1 MSLSPVTT
9 DPVFTSDKA
18 DPAPGVT
25 SICRVSP
32 EPPCKLDLTE
42 SVTVDAI
49 GLSPVTP
56 MDKQY
61 YDSESP
67 SVLSARY
74 RTQRT
79 REKIQFA
86 TLCWFVY
93 LEGWNDGSNG
103 PLLPRIQKV
112 YGVGYAVV
120 SLIFICACVGFIT
133 GAVSNVILAEKLG
146 FGKVMVLGSLC
157 QVLAYCIE
165 STGPPF
171 PVFVFA
177 YFINGIGIALQ
188 AVGYVARLKE
198 NAEAKMGVFMAVYG
212 AGALSSPLVA
222 TQFSYL
228 THWNLH
234 FLTCLGIA
242 ITNTIALIIVF
253 RLKPQAECLS
263 EIGIVDSDNN
273 TSEHSH
279 LRQICA
285 NKNVHLLAA
294 FTLLYVGVEVTLGGW
309 IVTYIL
315 DVRGGGP
322 SSGYVS
328 SGFFGGM
335 QQRALVDFDLSSYP
349 LGLMI
354 GRVALLWLNAKIG
367 ERLAL
372 FIYAVLAIIFEFI
385 VWFLPSLIGD
395 AIVVCVIGVLL
406 GPMYPIMVNH
416 AGRILPHR
424 ILTGSIG
431 WIAGVGQAGS
441 AMVPFMV
448 GAIAQTAGMKTLQ
461 PVVIGILGI
470 MTGLWALVCYGS
482 SSRRPN

>member
-1 MSLSPVTT
+1 MTLSPVTT
-9 DPVFTSDKA
+9 DPVLTPDKA
-18 DPAPGVT
+18 NLAPGAT
-25 SICRVSP
+25 ESICRVSP
-32 EPPCKLDLTE
+32 KPPCKLDLTE

-49 GLSPVTP
+49 ELSPVTP
-56 MDKQY
+56 IDKHD

-67 SVLSARY
+67 SVLSARS

-79 REKIQFA
+79 REKIQFV

-133 GAVSNVILAEKLG
+133 GAVFNVILAEKLG

-171 PVFVFA
+171 LVFVFA

-188 AVGYVARLKE
+188 AVGYVACLKE

-222 TQFSYL
+222 TQFSHL
-228 THWNLH
+228 PHWNLH
-234 FLTCLGIA
+234 FLTSLGIA
-242 ITNTIALIIVF
+242 ITNTIALIVVF

-273 TSEHSH
+273 ASEHSH
-279 LRQICA
+279 LRQIFG
-285 NKNVHLLAA
+285 NKDVHLLAA
-294 FTLLYVGVEVTLGGW
+294 FTLLYVGAEVTLGGW
-309 IVTYIL
+309 IVTYII

-322 SSGYVS
+322 SSGYTS
-328 SGFFGGM
+328 SGFFGG
-335 QQRALVDFDLSSYP
+335 
-349 LGLMI
+349 LMV
-354 GRVALLWLNAKIG
+354 GRVALLWLNEKIG

-372 FIYAVLAIIFEFI
+372 FIYAVLAIIFEFV

-395 AIVVCVIGVLL
+395 AIIVCVIGVLL

-416 AGRILPHR
+416 AGRILPRR

-461 PVVIGILGI
+461 PVLIGILSI

-482 SSRRPN
+482 SSRRPD